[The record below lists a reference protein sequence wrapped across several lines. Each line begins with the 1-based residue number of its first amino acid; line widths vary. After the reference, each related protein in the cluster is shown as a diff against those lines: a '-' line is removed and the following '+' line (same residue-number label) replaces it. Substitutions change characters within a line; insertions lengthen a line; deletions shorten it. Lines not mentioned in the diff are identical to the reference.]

1 MEQSEMRKKID
12 TLILDLD
19 NTLFDW
25 FEIWYAN
32 FDPIYRKIV
41 ELFNGDE
48 AAAKSAIR
56 KIHQKARTS
65 EYTFLI
71 DDLSTSNVTPNPI
84 TGRDNFIEALDSS
97 RAGRD
102 AKTKLYPT
110 VFQSLWDIKNSGV
123 KIVAYTE
130 SLGFY
135 SAYRLKR
142 LGLDGIIDIMFCPE
156 DHDTPEGVSLSKL
169 RTRADDSYGLQVTQ
183 ILHTPRGE
191 LKPNVKIL
199 HEIINVANADPARC
213 AYVGDSLFKDIA
225 MARDAGIFDVYAKY
239 GESQRRPEYDLLR
252 SVSHW
257 TQEDVERE
265 RSIMETKL
273 DFTPSAT
280 LHECFA
286 EIFKFCD
293 FMKFVSVN
301 TNEIQNDKIELDKIN
316 IDIWKKVVDVQQHFN
331 DMGLRIRNF
340 AITIVGALIAAIGV
354 MSQKGMYIT
363 LFSLKL
369 PMAVSL
375 VVAAILVWGAFY
387 LMDRFWY
394 HVLLKG
400 SVDHAAK
407 LENILKDKFPG
418 ITLGGTISEKSGAVK
433 IFGIYMSSIRR
444 LNAFYGLGLAMLI
457 VVGVAL
463 YMAIPAAGNSLE
475 QVPSKG
481 TISGKL

>member
-1 MEQSEMRKKID
+1 MRKKVD

-19 NTLFDW
+19 NTIFDW

-32 FDPIYRKIV
+32 FSPIYAKIV
-41 ELFNGDE
+41 ELYEGDT
-48 AAAKSAIR
+48 AAALAAIR
-56 KIHQKARTS
+56 PIHQKARTS

-71 DDLSTSNVTPNPI
+71 EDLAARDVSPNPI
-84 TGRDNFIEALDSS
+84 KGRSDFGDALFAA
-97 RAGRD
+97 REGRD

-110 VFQSLWDIKNSGV
+110 VFQSLWDIKNTGV
-123 KIVAYTE
+123 KVIAYTE

-142 LGLDGIIDIMFCPE
+142 LGLDGVIDIMFCPE
-156 DHDTPEGVSLSKL
+156 DHDTPSGVSLSQL
-169 RTRADDSYGLQVTQ
+169 RNRADESYGLQVTQ
-183 ILHTPRGE
+183 ILHTPKGE

-199 HEIINVANADPARC
+199 REIMNVANVEPSRC

-239 GESQRRPEYDLLR
+239 GEAQRRPEYSLLQG
-252 SVSHW
+252 VSHW

-265 RSIMETKL
+265 RAINNSKL
-273 DFTPSAT
+273 SFTPSAT

-293 FMKFVSVN
+293 FVDYTPPGSPDYDADVSE
-301 TNEIQNDKIELDKIN
+301 TDKIN
-316 IDIWKKVVDVQQHFN
+316 IDIWKKTVDVQQHFN

-354 MSQKGMYIT
+354 MSQRG
-363 LFSLKL
+363 LFISFFGFTF
-369 PMAVSL
+369 PIAVSF
-375 VVAAILVWGAFY
+375 VAAAILAWGAFF

-400 SVDHAAK
+400 AVDHAAK
-407 LENILKDKFPG
+407 IEEALKNRFPG
-418 ITLGGTISEKSGAVK
+418 VALGGTISEKSGAVK
-433 IFGIYMSSIRR
+433 IFGFYMSSIRR
-444 LNAFYGLGLAMLI
+444 LNAFYSLGFAMLLI
-457 VVGVAL
+457 VGIAL
-463 YMAIPAAGNSLE
+463 YMAT
-475 QVPSKG
+475 PSPQLDQPQPSSPTTSK
-481 TISGKL
+481 S

>member
-1 MEQSEMRKKID
+1 MRKKVD

-19 NTLFDW
+19 NTIFDW
-25 FEIWYAN
+25 FEIWHAN
-32 FDPIYRKIV
+32 FSPIYAKIV
-41 ELFNGDE
+41 ELYSGDE
-48 AAAKSAIR
+48 IAAQAAIR
-56 KIHQKARTS
+56 PIHQKARTS

-71 DDLSTSNVTPNPI
+71 EDLAARDVSPNPVS
-84 TGRDNFIEALDSS
+84 GRSDFTDALTCA
-97 RAGRD
+97 REGRD

-123 KIVAYTE
+123 KVIAYTE

-142 LGLDGIIDIMFCPE
+142 LGLDGVIDVMFCPE
-156 DHDTPEGVSLSKL
+156 DHDTPSGVSVAQL
-169 RTRADDSYGLQVTQ
+169 RNRADESYGLQVTQ
-183 ILHTPRGE
+183 ILHTPKGE

-199 HEIINVANADPARC
+199 REIMNVANADPGRC

-225 MARDAGIFDVYAKY
+225 MARDAAIFDIYAKY

-252 SVSHW
+252 NVSHW

-265 RSIMETKL
+265 RSIMNAKL

-293 FMKFVSVN
+293 FVKYSPA
-301 TNEIQNDKIELDKIN
+301 TLSDIPNDITEGDKIN
-316 IDIWKKVVDVQQHFN
+316 VDIWKKVVDVQQHFN

-354 MSQKGMYIT
+354 MSQRGMYIT
-363 LFSLKL
+363 FFGMTF
-369 PMAVSL
+369 PMALSL
-375 VVAAILVWGAFY
+375 VVAAILAWGAFF

-400 SVDHAAK
+400 AVDHAGKIETA
-407 LENILKDKFPG
+407 LKDRFPG

-444 LNAFYGLGLAMLI
+444 LNAFYSLGFAMLA
-457 VVGVAL
+457 VVGIAL
-463 YMAIPAAGNSLE
+463 YMATPAADSNQRQQAPTPATS
-475 QVPSKG
+475 PAKS
-481 TISGKL
+481 